1 MATKAPK
8 KAESRSFAARV
19 VLGKLAQ
26 PPSVE
31 FLLIASAAILLTV
44 FGVVM
49 AFSATAVESL
59 KNSGTPYADGM
70 THLIF
75 AAIGIPLMLVMS
87 MFSVRWLQRLAWPA
101 LALGVGLQLVVFT
114 PLGSS
119 QGGNRN
125 WFYIG
130 GMSVQPSEF
139 LKAAL
144 VLWLAYILYRKKPL
158 LNRFWHF
165 AIPALPASGIAMGT
179 VLAGK
184 DLGTVMVMALITF
197 GTMYFAGVRLR
208 FLLPIVVAGAGV
220 VVLFVATSK
229 NRMDRLLAVF
239 DPDCDPAGQCYQP
252 YHGLWGL
259 AGGGFLGRGLGN
271 SHEKY
276 NWLPAAADD
285 YIFAI
290 VGEELGLLG
299 CLVLLALFV
308 VLGVGILRILR
319 RTDSMFVR
327 ALAGGIGVWIIGQ
340 ALVNIGVVLRLFPTL
355 GVPLPFMS
363 SGGSSL
369 ISVLIATGV
378 LLGLTRTLPET
389 ERAGRQAEPAST

>member
-8 KAESRSFAARV
+8 KASSRSLAVRIG
-19 VLGKLAQ
+19 LGRLAQ
-26 PPSVE
+26 PPSLE
-31 FLLIASAAILLTV
+31 FLLIGSAAILLTA

-59 KNSGTPYADGM
+59 KSSGTPYAGGI
-70 THLIF
+70 THLVY
-75 AAIGIPLMLVMS
+75 AAIGIPLMFVMS
-87 MFSVRWLQRLAWPA
+87 LFSVRWLQRLAWPA
-101 LALGVGLQLVVFT
+101 LILGIGLQLVVFT
-114 PLGSS
+114 PLGDT

-130 GMSVQPSEF
+130 SLSIQPSEF
-139 LKAAL
+139 LKAGL
-144 VLWLAYILYRKKPL
+144 VLWLAYILFRKRPL
-158 LNRFWHF
+158 LDRFWHF
-165 AIPALPASGIAMGT
+165 AIPALPVSGLAMAT
-179 VLAGK
+179 VLAGE

-197 GTMYFAGVRLR
+197 GTMYFAGVRMR
-208 FLLPIVVAGAGV
+208 FLAPIVIAGAAV
-220 VVLFVATSK
+220 VTVFVVTSE
-229 NRMDRLLAVF
+229 NRMRRLLAVF
-239 DPDCDPAGQCYQP
+239 DPNCDPSDQCYQP
-252 YHGLWGL
+252 FHGLWGL
-259 AGGGFLGRGLGN
+259 AGGGILGRGLGN

-290 VGEELGLLG
+290 VGEELGLVG

-308 VLGVGILRILR
+308 LMGVGIVRILR
-319 RTDSMFVR
+319 RSDSMFVR
-327 ALAGGIGVWIIGQ
+327 ALAGGIGVWILGQ
-340 ALVNIGVVLRLFPTL
+340 ALINIGVVLRLFPTL

-369 ISVLIATGV
+369 IAVLIATGV

-389 ERAGRQAEPAST
+389 ERAGRRGSAPAK